1 MSGNWKEVIGAVAP
15 TIATVLGGP
24 LAGIAV
30 KALSSAVLNKPDGT
44 EDEVSQAILT
54 GNTDVLA
61 RIKEAEAK
69 LKSDLAN
76 AGVRLEEI
84 AAQDRASARTR
95 ETSLKDPTVK
105 ILAIAY
111 TIAYFGCLWAVW
123 QYGIKTE
130 SKDVLITLLGVLTAA
145 QATIMNY
152 YFGSSAGSAAKTNIM
167 AKNGH

>member
-1 MSGNWKEVIGAVAP
+1 MNQTWKDVIGTVAP
-15 TIATVLGGP
+15 SLATLLGGP

-30 KALSSAVLNKPDGT
+30 KALSASILNKPDGS
-44 EDEVSQAILT
+44 EEEVSQAILT

-76 AGVRLEEI
+76 AGVKMEEI

-105 ILAIAY
+105 ILAVAY

-123 QYGIKTE
+123 RFGIPSE

-152 YFGSSAGSAAKTNIM
+152 YFGSSAGSAAKTSIL